1 MENYRIGNGTGPRY
15 VPSPNLH
22 GERNI
27 LPEPVCNIVN
37 IAIRD
42 LSTNVLVYGLIVG
55 LYFLWASYLG
65 DGLVK
70 INGP

>member
-1 MENYRIGNGTGPRY
+1 MTK
-15 VPSPNLH
+15 
-22 GERNI
+22 ERKETRVTLGFGVNI
-27 LPEPVCNIVN
+27 LN

-42 LSTNVLVYGLIVG
+42 LSTNVLVYALIVG

-65 DGLVK
+65 DRLVK

>member
-1 MENYRIGNGTGPRY
+1 M
-15 VPSPNLH
+15 
-22 GERNI
+22 
-27 LPEPVCNIVN
+27 NIVN

-42 LSTNVLVYGLIVG
+42 LSTNVLVYGLIAG
-55 LYFLWASYLG
+55 FYFFWASYLG

>member
-1 MENYRIGNGTGPRY
+1 MLGWGCGVNT
-15 VPSPNLH
+15 
-22 GERNI
+22 
-27 LPEPVCNIVN
+27 VN